1 MADVIADNAKYNGE
15 GFTVDKQYANSD
27 LSVILGKAGQ
37 PFTLDA
43 QKDKERILAACDKLS
58 QFVKQKYG
66 SNIILCKVSLNDK
79 VRDYDG
85 KIKPLVT
92 DKKKFANA
100 KARFEADFYSATA
113 EYVDYIVQ
121 YSPVQKY
128 FDKL

>member
-1 MADVIADNAKYNGE
+1 M
-15 GFTVDKQYANSD
+15 
-27 LSVILGKAGQ
+27 
-37 PFTLDA
+37 
-43 QKDKERILAACDKLS
+43 
-58 QFVKQKYG
+58 KQKYG

-100 KARFEADFYSATA
+100 KALLKLCEDRFAENTDCYILDNSKNYVSDENFASGGAGIARFEADFYSATA

-121 YSPVQKY
+121 YSPVQKC